1 LKEKILCVD
10 DEEMVLEALKME
22 LMRGLTGKYI
32 IETALSGEEALQIAE
47 ESEKN
52 GDRILV
58 VLSDQQM
65 PGMTGEVLLSILNI
79 KIPRALKILL
89 TGYSDLEAVQ
99 YAINNAELYHY
110 IQKPWDRENL
120 ILTVGQAIEKY
131 HTRLELEE
139 KTIQIIRMNKGLENT
154 VQKRTAQLQDAIK
167 ELEAFTY
174 TVSHDLKS
182 PLRAIDYYAK
192 FILEDYQHELNG
204 HVTDT
209 LIKIRNVCSSMFS
222 LIEKLLQ
229 YAVAAEAQLELSTVD
244 MDKLFR
250 AAYQEIA
257 AAEGGRDIIFNI
269 EGTLPK
275 VQGDAVLLKQVVSNL
290 LCNAVKFTRSREK
303 ALIKVACSNK
313 TGRYKFSVTDNG
325 VGFDMA
331 YASKLFGIF
340 QRMHT
345 QKSFEG
351 SGVGL
356 ATVKKIIEK
365 HHGNVDIES
374 KENQGT
380 TVSFTI
386 PAIS

>member
-1 LKEKILCVD
+1 MSILKEKILCVD

-154 VQKRTAQLQDAIK
+154 VQKR
-167 ELEAFTY
+167 
-174 TVSHDLKS
+174 
-182 PLRAIDYYAK
+182 
-192 FILEDYQHELNG
+192 
-204 HVTDT
+204 
-209 LIKIRNVCSSMFS
+209 
-222 LIEKLLQ
+222 
-229 YAVAAEAQLELSTVD
+229 
-244 MDKLFR
+244 
-250 AAYQEIA
+250 
-257 AAEGGRDIIFNI
+257 
-269 EGTLPK
+269 
-275 VQGDAVLLKQVVSNL
+275 
-290 LCNAVKFTRSREK
+290 
-303 ALIKVACSNK
+303 
-313 TGRYKFSVTDNG
+313 
-325 VGFDMA
+325 
-331 YASKLFGIF
+331 
-340 QRMHT
+340 
-345 QKSFEG
+345 
-351 SGVGL
+351 
-356 ATVKKIIEK
+356 
-365 HHGNVDIES
+365 
-374 KENQGT
+374 
-380 TVSFTI
+380 
-386 PAIS
+386 